1 MRHIALFYILA
12 VCSLVSGCLSV
23 IRFPCEEPGKT
34 RYSDEG
40 VCTNR
45 VLTTFISDIRKKN
58 PQLRGLYPTV
68 KMRWMATQ
76 KIYFDDKYYFDNYGR
91 PLKGE
96 ELYKARNSRYFAW
109 IPLTIMWITTPFD
122 AAIDTLCIPWDWE

>member
-12 VCSLVSGCLSV
+12 VCVVVSGCLSV
-23 IRFPCEEPGKT
+23 IRLPCDEPGKT
-34 RYSDEG
+34 KYSDEG

-45 VLTTFISDIRKKN
+45 VWTTFISDIRKKN

-76 KIYFDDKYYFDNYGR
+76 KIYFDDKYYFDNYGK

-96 ELYKARNSRYFAW
+96 DLYKARTSRYFAW

>member
-12 VCSLVSGCLSV
+12 VCVVVSGCLSV
-23 IRFPCEEPGKT
+23 IRLPCDEPGKT
-34 RYSDEG
+34 KYSDEG

-45 VLTTFISDIRKKN
+45 VWTTFISDIRKKN
-58 PQLRGLYPTV
+58 PQLSGLYPTV

-76 KIYFDDKYYFDNYGR
+76 KIYFDDKYYFDNYGK

-96 ELYKARNSRYFAW
+96 DLYKARTSRYFAW

>member
-12 VCSLVSGCLSV
+12 VCAVVSGCLSV
-23 IRFPCEEPGKT
+23 IRLPCDEPGKT
-34 RYSDEG
+34 KYSDEG

-45 VLTTFISDIRKKN
+45 VWTTFISDIRKKN

-76 KIYFDDKYYFDNYGR
+76 KIYFDDKYYFDNYGK

-96 ELYKARNSRYFAW
+96 DLYKARTSRYFAW